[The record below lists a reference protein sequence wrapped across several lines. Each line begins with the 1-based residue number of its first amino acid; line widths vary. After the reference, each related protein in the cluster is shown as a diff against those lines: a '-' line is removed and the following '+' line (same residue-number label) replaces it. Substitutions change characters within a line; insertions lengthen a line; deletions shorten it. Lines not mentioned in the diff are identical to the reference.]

1 MLSFLLANMKCV
13 VWCADDVVS
22 TRFLIFFGDCYHFN
36 IVSQNYVYIPVCT
49 VIFTS
54 SNTSFLHLVKNSKY
68 YIMAKHLSCGVGFMR
83 GILLLLNI
91 IFVILG
97 AGLIGIGIYIKID
110 NNFSAVLNK
119 FAEVSNF
126 EGQSL
131 GFLAFVLIGGGI
143 FTLLI
148 ALFGCIG

>member
-1 MLSFLLANMKCV
+1 
-13 VWCADDVVS
+13 
-22 TRFLIFFGDCYHFN
+22 
-36 IVSQNYVYIPVCT
+36 
-49 VIFTS
+49 
-54 SNTSFLHLVKNSKY
+54 
-68 YIMAKHLSCGVGFMR
+68 MAKHLSCGVGFMR

-91 IFVILG
+91 IFVIVG